1 MHRPSLLRIAAL
13 TLTLG
18 ASPAWLMGA
27 PISMN
32 LENGVEPRFGFSAIH
47 DGGSAV
53 NIGGVTWRTGVG
65 SGANY
70 FTETALS
77 GSWDENAQFLTID
90 SSELTMNAGTMDP
103 RAASVTLSS
112 AGLDFSVGADQ
123 FIGTIEYS
131 IDYDSNDTID
141 DSGSFFFYNHNFPG
155 APNGV
160 ALDGETY
167 EVSLWGNNWDNV
179 NGSSPAEADMLGLDV
194 RLTFTQPSSVPD
206 TGTSLASL
214 TLLILTMGGVGAK
227 TRQMRQLS

>member
-1 MHRPSLLRIAAL
+1 MQRPSVLRIAAL
-13 TLTLG
+13 LLTLG
-18 ASPAWLMGA
+18 ACPSWLVAA

-70 FTETALS
+70 FTETVLA
-77 GSWDENAQFLTID
+77 GSWDEDTQLLTID
-90 SSELTMNAGTMDP
+90 SSALSMNAGTMDP
-103 RAASVTLSS
+103 RAATVTLSS

-123 FIGTIEYS
+123 FIGTIEYA
-131 IDYDSNDTID
+131 IDYDSNDTIEA
-141 DSGSFFFYNHNFPG
+141 SGSFFFYNHNFPG

-160 ALDGETY
+160 ALKGETY

-194 RLTFTQPSSVPD
+194 RLTFNQPSSVPD
-206 TGTSLASL
+206 AGTELASL
-214 TLLILTMGGVGAK
+214 TLLTLGMGAVGAK
-227 TRQMRQLS
+227 SRGMRRLS